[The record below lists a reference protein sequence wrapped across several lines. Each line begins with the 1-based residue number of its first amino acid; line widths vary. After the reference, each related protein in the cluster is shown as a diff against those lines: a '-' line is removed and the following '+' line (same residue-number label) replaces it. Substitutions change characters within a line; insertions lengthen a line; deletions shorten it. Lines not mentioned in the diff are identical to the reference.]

1 MYTVRFIMHCKI
13 KKDNHQVPKII
24 GVPEN
29 KTNSKKRKKE
39 RTYSNE
45 CEYELRLL
53 LTIAFTVCF
62 FCLLPFKMVF
72 FALILYYTILYT
84 RFFALF
90 DAFNSLS
97 PSSSRVR

>member
-1 MYTVRFIMHCKI
+1 MYTARFIIHCKI

-24 GVPEN
+24 GVPGN
-29 KTNSKKRKKE
+29 KTNPKKRKKE

-62 FCLLPFKMVF
+62 FCLSPFKIVF
-72 FALILYYTILYT
+72 FCTDFI
-84 RFFALF
+84 
-90 DAFNSLS
+90 
-97 PSSSRVR
+97 